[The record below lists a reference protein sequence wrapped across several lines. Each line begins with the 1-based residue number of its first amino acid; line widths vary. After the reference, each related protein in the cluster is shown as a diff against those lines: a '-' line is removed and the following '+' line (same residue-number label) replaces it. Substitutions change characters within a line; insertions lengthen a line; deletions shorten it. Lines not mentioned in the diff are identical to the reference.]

1 MLFVAVVFALIRFVA
16 YSVLICLFVCFLFLF
31 GFLPVLRFQTLMSVS
46 KVHTTAVLMPFATKP
61 RSRTTVNVNLDILGM
76 GESAK
81 VIVTTRTIKKRESS
95 TEVMAPPNF
104 GLFNS
109 KKKRG
114 NQINSN
120 YFEIKVNSKLQANC
134 SRMTAPLL

>member
-109 KKKRG
+109 KKK
-114 NQINSN
+114 
-120 YFEIKVNSKLQANC
+120 EAIKLI
-134 SRMTAPLL
+134 RTTLR

>member
-1 MLFVAVVFALIRFVA
+1 MLFVALVFALIHFVA

-31 GFLPVLRFQTLMSVS
+31 GFFPVLRFQTLMSVS

-81 VIVTTRTIKKRESS
+81 VIVTTRTIKKTESS

-109 KKKRG
+109 KKKR
-114 NQINSN
+114 QSN
-120 YFEIKVNSKLQANC
+120 
-134 SRMTAPLL
+134 